1 MLGGSPRVPTR
12 GQGSR
17 GSEPGSP
24 DPSPRCSRK
33 PAADSGRRLPTTSG
47 EASSDDG
54 RNQKGPQEAGPEQAS
69 GDWGPPSAAQR
80 RSPGG
85 LLRDGGLCR
94 PAAREPWGCSGSSFK
109 AQQSEHRLE
118 RLKQC
123 LKRSA
128 FRKNGALGH
137 PPARP
142 PSEAGA
148 TGARRPGTVLRDSRL
163 PRECFSGSLKRSQS

>member
-1 MLGGSPRVPTR
+1 MTW
-12 GQGSR
+12 
-17 GSEPGSP
+17 
-24 DPSPRCSRK
+24 
-33 PAADSGRRLPTTSG
+33 G
-47 EASSDDG
+47 EARSSAEG
-54 RNQKGPQEAGPEQAS
+54 RNQKGPQEAGPEQR
-69 GDWGPPSAAQR
+69 PPGTGGHPRQPCAEALEACSETVVSADQLP

-85 LLRDGGLCR
+85 
-94 PAAREPWGCSGSSFK
+94 CSGGSFK
-109 AQQSEHRLE
+109 VQQSEDRLE

-137 PPARP
+137 PPAHP

-148 TGARRPGTVLRDSRL
+148 TGARRPGAVLRDSRL